1 MAAKP
6 IKSPYMT
13 SSITLNHIMAPVKPD
28 GDWWQVSSLWEIK
41 GFFPSVKDLP
51 EIPVRMQTWS
61 KMPESSA
68 KELCQI

>member
-1 MAAKP
+1 MAGYLAT
-6 IKSPYMT
+6 I
-13 SSITLNHIMAPVKPD
+13 A
-28 GDWWQVSSLWEIK
+28 GSLWEIK